1 MEEMKDTMEE
11 WKNNDSSNTDGME
24 FQDLN
29 DDQSSIRQVVLAVLL
44 GVLILANIVLVVLYF
59 ALGDDV
65 FSGKGATSEST
76 APVTSSEAEQETQPS
91 TEAASEAESETET
104 VTASSEAAQS
114 SEASST
120 AASSSAAET
129 KAESSAAASSEA
141 QSSAA
146 ASSSAA
152 NTQTSNTQEAFGVV
166 FDMIEPV
173 SVTAKIHT
181 NIRSYPGVRSDDD
194 LLGAIDHGEWVTKIG
209 VGRNGWSMVE
219 YNGTVGYAVDSYLT
233 TDANWTE

>member
-1 MEEMKDTMEE
+1 MEE
-11 WKNNDSSNTDGME
+11 WNNNDTNTDGME

-44 GVLILANIVLVVLYF
+44 GILILANIVLVVLYF

-65 FSGKGATSEST
+65 LSGKGTAEST
-76 APVTSSEAEQETQPS
+76 APVTSSEAEQETQPGS
-91 TEAASEAESETET
+91 EVSSEAESETET
-104 VTASSEAAQS
+104 VAASSEVAQS
-114 SEASST
+114 SEASSV

-152 NTQTSNTQEAFGVV
+152 NTTTQTSNTQEAFGVV

-181 NIRSYPGVRSDDD
+181 NIRSYPGIRSDDD

-233 TDANWTE
+233 TDANWMQ

>member
-1 MEEMKDTMEE
+1 MEE
-11 WKNNDSSNTDGME
+11 WNNNDTNTDGME

-44 GVLILANIVLVVLYF
+44 GILILANIVLVVLYF

-65 FSGKGATSEST
+65 FSGKGTAEST
-76 APVTSSEAEQETQPS
+76 APATSSEAEQETQPS
-91 TEAASEAESETET
+91 SEASSEAASETET
-104 VTASSEAAQS
+104 VAASSEVAQS
-114 SEASST
+114 SV

-152 NTQTSNTQEAFGVV
+152 NTTTQTSNTQEVFGVV

-233 TDANWTE
+233 TDANWMQ

>member
-1 MEEMKDTMEE
+1 MEE
-11 WKNNDSSNTDGME
+11 WNNDTNTDGME

-44 GVLILANIVLVVLYF
+44 GILILANIVLVVFYF

-65 FSGKGATSEST
+65 FSGKGTTEST
-76 APVTSSEAEQETQPS
+76 APATSSEAEQETQPS
-91 TEAASEAESETET
+91 SEAESETET
-104 VTASSEAAQS
+104 VAVSSEVAQS
-114 SEASST
+114 SEASSV

-152 NTQTSNTQEAFGVV
+152 NTTTQTSNTQEAFGVV

-181 NIRSYPGVRSDDD
+181 NIRSYTGVRSDDD

-233 TDANWTE
+233 TDANWMQ

>member
-1 MEEMKDTMEE
+1 MEE
-11 WKNNDSSNTDGME
+11 WNNNDTNTDGME

-44 GVLILANIVLVVLYF
+44 GILILANIVLVVLYF

-65 FSGKGATSEST
+65 LSGKGTAEST
-76 APVTSSEAEQETQPS
+76 APVTSSEAEQETQPGS
-91 TEAASEAESETET
+91 ETEGETET
-104 VTASSEAAQS
+104 VAASSEVAQS
-114 SEASST
+114 SEASSV

-152 NTQTSNTQEAFGVV
+152 NTTTQTSNTQEAFGVV

-181 NIRSYPGVRSDDD
+181 NIRSYPGIRSDDD

-233 TDANWTE
+233 TDANWMQ

>member
-1 MEEMKDTMEE
+1 MEEIKNTMEE
-11 WKNNDSSNTDGME
+11 WNNNDTNTDGME

-65 FSGKGATSEST
+65 FSGKGTTEST

-91 TEAASEAESETET
+91 SEAESETET
-104 VTASSEAAQS
+104 VAASSEVAQS
-114 SEASST
+114 S

-129 KAESSAAASSEA
+129 KTESGAAQSSATSSEA

-152 NTQTSNTQEAFGVV
+152 NTTAQTSNTQEAFGVV

>member
-1 MEEMKDTMEE
+1 MEE
-11 WKNNDSSNTDGME
+11 WNNNDTNTDGME

-44 GVLILANIVLVVLYF
+44 GILILANIVLVVLYF

-65 FSGKGATSEST
+65 LSGKGTAEST
-76 APVTSSEAEQETQPS
+76 APVTSSEAEQETQPG
-91 TEAASEAESETET
+91 SETESETET
-104 VTASSEAAQS
+104 VAASSEVAQS
-114 SEASST
+114 SEASSV

-152 NTQTSNTQEAFGVV
+152 NTTTQTSNTQEAFGVV

-194 LLGAIDHGEWVTKIG
+194 LLGAIDHGDWVTKIG

-233 TDANWTE
+233 TDANWMQ

>member
-1 MEEMKDTMEE
+1 MEE
-11 WKNNDSSNTDGME
+11 WNNNDTNTDGME

-44 GVLILANIVLVVLYF
+44 GILILANIVLVVLYF

-65 FSGKGATSEST
+65 LSGKGTAEST
-76 APVTSSEAEQETQPS
+76 APVTSSEAEQETQPGS
-91 TEAASEAESETET
+91 SEAESETET
-104 VTASSEAAQS
+104 VAASSEVAQS
-114 SEASST
+114 SEASSA

-129 KAESSAAASSEA
+129 KAESSAAASSEV

-152 NTQTSNTQEAFGVV
+152 NTTTQTSNTQEAFGVV

-181 NIRSYPGVRSDDD
+181 NIRSYPGIRSDDD

-233 TDANWTE
+233 TDANWMQ

>member
-1 MEEMKDTMEE
+1 MEEKNTMEE
-11 WKNNDSSNTDGME
+11 WNNNDTNTDGME

-44 GVLILANIVLVVLYF
+44 GVLILANIVLVVFYF

-65 FSGKGATSEST
+65 FSGKGTTEST
-76 APVTSSEAEQETQPS
+76 APATSSEAEQETQPS
-91 TEAASEAESETET
+91 SEAESETET
-104 VTASSEAAQS
+104 VAVSSEVAQS
-114 SEASST
+114 SEASSV

-152 NTQTSNTQEAFGVV
+152 NTTTQTGNTQEAFGVV

-233 TDANWTE
+233 TDTNWMQ

>member
-1 MEEMKDTMEE
+1 MEE
-11 WKNNDSSNTDGME
+11 WNNNDTNTDGME

-44 GVLILANIVLVVLYF
+44 GVLILANIVLVVFYF

-65 FSGKGATSEST
+65 FSGKGTAESA

-91 TEAASEAESETET
+91 SEASSEAESETET
-104 VTASSEAAQS
+104 VAASSEVAQS
-114 SEASST
+114 SEASSV

-152 NTQTSNTQEAFGVV
+152 NTTTQTGNTQEAFGVV

-233 TDANWTE
+233 TDTNWMQ

>member
-1 MEEMKDTMEE
+1 MEE
-11 WKNNDSSNTDGME
+11 WNNNDTNTDGME

-44 GVLILANIVLVVLYF
+44 GILILANIVLVVLYF

-65 FSGKGATSEST
+65 LSGKGTAEST
-76 APVTSSEAEQETQPS
+76 APVTSSEAEQETQPGS
-91 TEAASEAESETET
+91 EASSEAESETET
-104 VTASSEAAQS
+104 VAASSEVAQR
-114 SEASST
+114 SEASSV

-129 KAESSAAASSEA
+129 KSESSAAASSEA

-152 NTQTSNTQEAFGVV
+152 NTTTQTSNTQEVFGVV

-233 TDANWTE
+233 TDANWMQ

>member
-1 MEEMKDTMEE
+1 MEE
-11 WKNNDSSNTDGME
+11 WNNNDTNTDGME

-44 GVLILANIVLVVLYF
+44 GILILANIVLVVLYF

-65 FSGKGATSEST
+65 LSGKGTAEST
-76 APVTSSEAEQETQPS
+76 APVTSSEAEQETQPG
-91 TEAASEAESETET
+91 SEAESETET
-104 VTASSEAAQS
+104 VAASSEVAQS
-114 SEASST
+114 SEASSV

-152 NTQTSNTQEAFGVV
+152 NTTTQTSNTQEAFGVV

-181 NIRSYPGVRSDDD
+181 NIRSYPGIRSDDD

-233 TDANWTE
+233 TDANWMQ

>member
-1 MEEMKDTMEE
+1 MEE
-11 WKNNDSSNTDGME
+11 WNSNDTNTDGME

-44 GVLILANIVLVVLYF
+44 GILILANIVLVVLYF

-65 FSGKGATSEST
+65 LSGKGTAEST
-76 APVTSSEAEQETQPS
+76 APVTSSETEQETQPGS
-91 TEAASEAESETET
+91 EASSEAESETET
-104 VTASSEAAQS
+104 VAASSEVAQS
-114 SEASST
+114 SEASSV

-152 NTQTSNTQEAFGVV
+152 NTTTQTSNTQEVFGVV

-233 TDANWTE
+233 TDANWMQ

>member
-1 MEEMKDTMEE
+1 MEERKNTMEE
-11 WKNNDSSNTDGME
+11 WKNNDSNNTDGME

-65 FSGKGATSEST
+65 FSGKGGSSEST

-91 TEAASEAESETET
+91 TEASSETESAT
-104 VTASSEAAQS
+104 ERSSEAVQS
-114 SEASST
+114 SE

-129 KAESSAAASSEA
+129 KAESSAAASS
-141 QSSAA
+141 AA
-146 ASSSAA
+146 ASSSVSNT
-152 NTQTSNTQEAFGVV
+152 NTQSNTQEAFGVV

>member
-1 MEEMKDTMEE
+1 MEE
-11 WKNNDSSNTDGME
+11 WNNNYTNKDGME

-44 GVLILANIVLVVLYF
+44 GILILANIVLVVLYF

-65 FSGKGATSEST
+65 LSGKGTAEST
-76 APVTSSEAEQETQPS
+76 APVTSSEAEQETQPGS
-91 TEAASEAESETET
+91 EASSEAESETET
-104 VTASSEAAQS
+104 VAASSEVAQS
-114 SEASST
+114 SEASSV

-141 QSSAA
+141 QSSSA

-152 NTQTSNTQEAFGVV
+152 NTTTQTSNTQEVFGVV

-233 TDANWTE
+233 TDANWMQ